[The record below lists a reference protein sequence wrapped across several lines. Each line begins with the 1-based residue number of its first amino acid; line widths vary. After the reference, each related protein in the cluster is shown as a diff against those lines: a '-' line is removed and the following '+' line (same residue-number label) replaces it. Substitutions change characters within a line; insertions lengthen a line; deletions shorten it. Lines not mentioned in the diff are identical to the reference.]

1 MISLSAK
8 VRFFLYGYPTDMRK
22 SFEGLGGLVR
32 CHLQEDV
39 QSGDVYLFINRRGD
53 RTKLLVWDRDGFW
66 IHYKRLEKG
75 RFCLSSDSHA
85 GPEIS
90 YSDLVMLLE
99 GIDLKKGKKSIRYG
113 R

>member
-1 MISLSAK
+1 MLSISAK
-8 VRFFLYGYPTDMRK
+8 LRFFLYGYPTDMRK

-32 CHLQEDV
+32 CHLQKDV
-39 QSGDVYLFINRRGD
+39 QSGDIYLFINRRGD
-53 RTKLLVWDRDGFW
+53 RIKLLVWDRDGFW

-75 RFCLSSDSHA
+75 TFRFPSGATD

-99 GIDLKKGKKSIRYG
+99 GIDLKRGKKMVRYG